1 MKIRALRP
9 TGLTLAAWI
18 LALVALGS
26 CGTAVGAMYD
36 LPPEHSDLVGEIQHI
51 KTKESDTFV
60 KLAREYN
67 VGYRELRLANPE
79 VDPWLP
85 GDGTPMIIP
94 TRYVLPDAPR
104 RGIVINIPEMRVY
117 YYPAKGSKYAG
128 KVVTYPLGIGREGWS
143 TPLGKTTV
151 VRKKANPTWTPPA
164 SIRAEH
170 AKSGDSLPAVVAA
183 GPDNPLGQH
192 ALYLGIPSYLLHGTN
207 KPAGIGLK
215 VSHGCIRL
223 YPEDIAALFGM
234 VPVGTPVDIVSQ
246 PYKIGWEGN
255 TLYIE
260 SHPPDANG
268 DAPVHSYTPWVEQLI
283 AVTKSHDQA
292 PVDWDRAQKVV
303 ETADG
308 IPEPIGVQITSN

>member
-1 MKIRALRP
+1 MKMCRSF
-9 TGLTLAAWI
+9 
-18 LALVALGS
+18 ALGLIAALLTS
-26 CGTAVGAMYD
+26 LSVVAPSIAAVYD
-36 LPPEHSDLVGEIQHI
+36 MPPDNSDLVGELQHI

-60 KLAREYN
+60 KLARQYN
-67 VGYRELRLANPE
+67 VGYRELRLANPD

-85 GDGTPMIIP
+85 GEGTPMVIP

-104 RGIVINIPEMRVY
+104 RGLVINIPEMRVY
-117 YYPAKGSKYAG
+117 YFPPKGHKYAG

-151 VRKKANPTWTPPA
+151 VRKKADPTWTPPS

-170 AKSGDSLPAVVAA
+170 AKAGDPLPAVVPAS
-183 GPDNPLGQH
+183 PDNPLGQH
-192 ALYLGIPSYLLHGTN
+192 ALYLGMPSYLLHGTN

-223 YPEDIAALFGM
+223 YPEDIAALFSM
-234 VPVGTPVDIVSQ
+234 VDPGTPVNIISQ
-246 PYKIGWEGN
+246 PYKIGWEGS

-268 DAPVHSYTPWVEQLI
+268 DAPVRSYTPWVEELI
-283 AVTKSHDQA
+283 AATKSHGNA

-308 IPEPIGVQITSN
+308 IPEPIGVRVGAN